1 MDDLLHGILTRCC
14 LGRQS
19 FKHSCWNEKIRKE
32 KEKEEKLKEP
42 MNCFSIVYIFSL
54 PISRNTKSLPAP
66 GAQGIYVRTQPFTL
80 RSFHHFFVL
89 QKDSLTV

>member
-1 MDDLLHGILTRCC
+1 
-14 LGRQS
+14 
-19 FKHSCWNEKIRKE
+19 
-32 KEKEEKLKEP
+32 